1 MMALLTIGDGE
12 DMDSDH
18 ETDAGFRSERVV
30 V

>member
-1 MMALLTIGDGE
+1 LLTIGDGE